1 MKRYLT
7 RDRRAVTAALMA
19 PLAAAAIRLPFRPS
33 WPDTNVALLL
43 VVGVAVSQLA
53 AHARR
58 LKVITITDAGYL
70 AQIRETASLAQTG
83 RPAGNV
89 ADHVRAQLVVLLDLA
104 GCRFEYGSL
113 LGHPPRLERDGTVLA
128 GHQRYDA
135 GRSGEA
141 LRGGRAA
148 DVRQR
153 RPVHAHAEAGS
164 RPSLQ
169 ARLVAITLG
178 DQAGRA
184 FSGEALSR
192 SVR

>member
-1 MKRYLT
+1 
-7 RDRRAVTAALMA
+7 MA
-19 PLAAAAIRLPFRPS
+19 PLAAAAIWLPFRPS

-58 LKVITITDAGYL
+58 LKVVTITDAGYP

-135 GRSGEA
+135 GRSGDA
-141 LRGGRAA
+141 LRRGRAGDA
-148 DVRQR
+148 RQR
-153 RPVHAHAEAGS
+153 RPVLRPVHAHAEAGS